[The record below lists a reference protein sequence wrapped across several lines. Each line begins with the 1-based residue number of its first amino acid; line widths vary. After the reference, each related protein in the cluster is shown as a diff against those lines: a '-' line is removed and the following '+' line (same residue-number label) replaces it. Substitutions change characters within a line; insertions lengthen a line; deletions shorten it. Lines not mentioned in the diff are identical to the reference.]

1 MANIVHERTRH
12 FCIPRSG
19 TTTYKDN
26 VLKGSFSALSKLIF
40 QVHTHFAACFEMCKM
55 HLHIARFSNLLMN
68 QSMMICSTG
77 GCRNVV
83 NLFVTL

>member
-19 TTTYKDN
+19 TTTYKDI
-26 VLKGSFSALSKLIF
+26 VLKSSFSALSKLIF

-55 HLHIARFSNLLMN
+55 HLHIARFFQFVDESINDD
-68 QSMMICSTG
+68 
-77 GCRNVV
+77 
-83 NLFVTL
+83 LFDKTLPKCC